1 MTLEEYFGLARP
13 PFPRSAPDTALFRHP
28 GVEQVLARLRFALER
43 DAIAMLVAESGCGKS
58 TVLSLFA
65 RSLDAANYHLI
76 TTSLTT
82 LAAFG
87 FLASLCAATGLK
99 TVRFKGETASI
110 LISHLRGLP
119 KKTVLLIDEAHLLP
133 DDSLE
138 DLRLLSA
145 ADFDRRPPF
154 ALILAG
160 QPLLRERLTEPR
172 HYALSQ
178 RITVRARLRPL
189 SETEVALFLERHLKA
204 AGAKKHPFSPEAT
217 TAIFHHSRG
226 VPRLVQN
233 LALQS
238 LLATMAG
245 GNKDVEQSC
254 VEQAVVDLE
263 EP

>member
-1 MTLEEYFGLARP
+1 MTLEEHFGLLRP
-13 PFPRSAPDTALFRHP
+13 PFPRSAPDPALLRHP
-28 GVEQVLARLRFALER
+28 GVEQVLARLHFALER
-43 DAIAMLVAESGCGKS
+43 HLIAMLIAESGCGKS

-82 LAAFG
+82 LAPFG
-87 FLASLCAATGLK
+87 FLASLLAATGLK
-99 TVRFKGETASI
+99 TVRFKGESASH

-119 KKTVLLIDEAHLLP
+119 KKTVLLVDEAHLLP

-145 ADFDRRPPF
+145 DDFDRRPPF
-154 ALILAG
+154 ALVLAG
-160 QPLLRERLTEPR
+160 QPLLRERLAEPR

-178 RITVRARLRPL
+178 RIAVRARLRPL
-189 SETEVALFLERHLKA
+189 SETEVALFIERHLKA
-204 AGAKKHPFSPEAT
+204 AGAKKNPFSPETT
-217 TAIFHHSRG
+217 TALFHHSRG

-238 LLATMAG
+238 LLAAMAAG
-245 GNKDVEQSC
+245 KKDVDQSC

-263 EP
+263 EA

>member
-1 MTLEEYFGLARP
+1 MTLEEHFGLARP

-28 GVEQVLARLRFALER
+28 GVEQVLAGLRFALER
-43 DAIAMLVAESGCGKS
+43 DSIAMVIAESGCGKS

-87 FLASLCAATGLK
+87 FIASLCAATGLK

-119 KKTVLLIDEAHLLP
+119 KKTVLLVDEAHLLP

-145 ADFDRRPPF
+145 DDFDRRPPF
-154 ALILAG
+154 ALVLAG
-160 QPLLRERLTEPR
+160 QPLLRERLAEPR

-178 RITVRARLRPL
+178 RITVRTRLRPL

-204 AGAKKHPFSPEAT
+204 AGTSKNPFSPEAT
-217 TAIFHHSRG
+217 TALFHHSRG

-238 LLATMAG
+238 LLTAMASG
-245 GNKDVEQSC
+245 KKDVEQSC

>member
-1 MTLEEYFGLARP
+1 MTLEEHFGLLRP

-43 DAIAMLVAESGCGKS
+43 DTTAMLIAESGCGKS
-58 TVLSLFA
+58 TILALFA

-99 TVRFKGETASI
+99 TVRFKGETAAI

-119 KKTVLLIDEAHLLP
+119 KKTVLLVDEAHLLP

-145 ADFDRRPPF
+145 DDFDRRPPF
-154 ALILAG
+154 ALVLAG
-160 QPLLRERLTEPR
+160 QPLLRERLGEPR

-189 SETEVALFLERHLKA
+189 AETEVALFLERHLNA
-204 AGAKKHPFSPEAT
+204 AGAKTNPFSPEAT

-238 LLATMAG
+238 LLTAMAG
-245 GNKDVEQSC
+245 GKKDVEQSC

>member
-1 MTLEEYFGLARP
+1 MTLEEHFGFTHS
-13 PFPRSAPDTALFRHP
+13 PFPRSASDGALLRHP
-28 GVEQVLARLRFALER
+28 GVEQVLARLHFALER
-43 DAIAMLVAESGCGKS
+43 DSMAMVVAESGCGKS
-58 TVLSLFA
+58 TLLALFA

-76 TTSLTT
+76 STSLTT

-99 TVRFKGETASI
+99 TVRFKGQTASI

-119 KKTVLLIDEAHLLP
+119 KKAVLLVDEAHLLP

-145 ADFDRRPPF
+145 DDFDRRPPF
-154 ALILAG
+154 ALVLAG
-160 QPLLRERLTEPR
+160 QPLLRERLAEPR

-178 RITVRARLRPL
+178 RIAVRARLRPL
-189 SETEVALFLERHLKA
+189 SETEVSLFLERHLKA
-204 AGAKKHPFSPEAT
+204 AGSKKNPFSPEAT
-217 TAIFHHSRG
+217 TAVFHHSRG

-233 LALQS
+233 LALQA
-238 LLATMAG
+238 LLSAMAAG
-245 GNKDVEQSC
+245 KKDVDQAC